1 LRWLKPSPETEV
13 PKLKYRLWFGE
24 YEDGRVKTSDDLKKS
39 FLNCFNSEPI
49 PFSVSEVGKKTLGD
63 NYYTLLRRTA
73 IEVTREL
80 IDRELKR
87 EDRYV
92 IALVR
97 ALDEINS
104 SVNLL
109 EEKLEEIRE
118 VRDGRLASEFESRIA
133 MLKSFRGEIER
144 EIEAVMRKIAPNVSE
159 IVGERLGARLLEKA
173 GSLKKLAEFPAS
185 TIQVIGAEKSLFK
198 ALSRIKR
205 GKRAR
210 TPKHGIIFQHPFIK
224 TLPKRKRGKMARF
237 MAGKLSIGARID
249 YFRGEINEKL
259 SEEVRLKYESL
270 SRN

>member
-1 LRWLKPSPETEV
+1 MRLLKPSPETEV
-13 PKLKYRLWFGE
+13 LRLRYKLWFGE
-24 YEDGRVKTSDDLKKS
+24 YDDGSVRISDNLKKS

-49 PFSVSEVGKKTLGD
+49 PFSVSEVGKKTFGD
-63 NYYTLLRRTA
+63 EYYSILRKVA
-73 IEVTREL
+73 IEVAREL
-80 IDRELKR
+80 VERELKR

-118 VRDGRLASEFESRIA
+118 VRDGRLASEFERRIA
-133 MLKSFRGEIER
+133 ILKSFRGEIER
-144 EIEAVMRKIAPNVSE
+144 EIEEVMRKIAPNVSE
-159 IVGERLGARLLEKA
+159 IVGEKLGARLLERA

-198 ALSRIKR
+198 ALSRLKR

-224 TLPKRKRGKMARF
+224 TLPRRKRGKMARF
-237 MAGKLSIGARID
+237 MAGKISIGARID

-259 SEEVRLKYESL
+259 SEEVRLKYERL